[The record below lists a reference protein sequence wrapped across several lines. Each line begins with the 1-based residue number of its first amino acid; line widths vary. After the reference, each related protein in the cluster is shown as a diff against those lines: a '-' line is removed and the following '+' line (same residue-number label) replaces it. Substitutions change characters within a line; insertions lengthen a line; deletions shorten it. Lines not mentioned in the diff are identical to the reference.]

1 MEREAG
7 VQPDA
12 EAQQNLWNRR
22 EPRDQGTQTMSS
34 VKVNECHNSKSE
46 NIESLVKLGSNH
58 RK

>member
-34 VKVNECHNSKSE
+34 VKVNECHNSTQ
-46 NIESLVKLGSNH
+46 N
-58 RK
+58 